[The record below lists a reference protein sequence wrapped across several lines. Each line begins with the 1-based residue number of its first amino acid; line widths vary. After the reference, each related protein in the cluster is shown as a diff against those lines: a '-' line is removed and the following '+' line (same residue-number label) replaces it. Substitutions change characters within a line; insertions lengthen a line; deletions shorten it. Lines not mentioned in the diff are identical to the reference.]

1 MRISSEIASIAPYV
15 GGEAKTI
22 EMLAAAGFD
31 CYDLSLFSMGR
42 MDYSTGKV
50 RHVGHPLEG
59 REGLS
64 FVREL
69 RRVAD
74 AAGIVCNQSHAPYP
88 VDCPEIREMLPRALE
103 YTAEAGGKI
112 CIIHPDNYKSAE
124 ANAAMYRELL
134 PIAKSFGI
142 KIATENMWLWDRIE
156 DHAIFAA
163 CSNQADF
170 VTHINAVNSP
180 DFVAC
185 LDIGHAEMRGL
196 GTSAPDMIRA
206 LGTRLQAIHL
216 HDNDRWHDSHELPF
230 TMEIDFAAVAD
241 ALRTA
246 GYAGEITLEADA
258 YFRNRRDVPAE
269 TLIANMAA
277 AARRFA
283 AMVEHPTDA

>member
-1 MRISSEIASIAPYV
+1 MRISSEIASIAPHV
-15 GGEAKTI
+15 GGEANAI
-22 EMLAAAGFD
+22 RMLASAGFE

-42 MDYSTGKV
+42 MDYSNGKV

-59 REGLS
+59 HEGLAL
-64 FVREL
+64 VREL

-74 AAGIVCNQSHAPYP
+74 EAGIVCNQSHAPFP
-88 VDCPEIREMLPRALE
+88 VDCPEIREMLPRAIE
-103 YTAEAGGKI
+103 YTAEAGAEI
-112 CIIHPDNYKSAE
+112 CVIHPDNRKSAE
-124 ANAAMYRELL
+124 ANAVMFRELL
-134 PIAKSFGI
+134 PIAKSFGV
-142 KIATENMWLWDRIE
+142 KIAAENMWLWDRKE

-170 VTHINAVNSP
+170 ITHINAVDHP

-206 LGTRLQAIHL
+206 LGARLRAIHL
-216 HDNDRWHDSHELPF
+216 HDNDLWHDSHELPF
-230 TMEIDFAAVAD
+230 TMDIDFQAVAD
-241 ALRTA
+241 ALCTV
-246 GYAGEITLEADA
+246 GYAGDITLEADA
-258 YFRNRRDVPAE
+258 YFRNHRDIPAE

-283 AMVEHPTDA
+283 AMVESPVDA

>member
-134 PIAKSFGI
+134 PIAKSFGV
-142 KIATENMWLWDRIE
+142 KIAAENMWLWDKIE
-156 DHAIFAA
+156 DHAVFAA

-258 YFRNRRDVPAE
+258 YFRNHRDVPAE

>member
-15 GGEAKTI
+15 GGEANAI
-22 EMLAAAGFD
+22 RMLAAAGFD

-42 MDYSTGKV
+42 MDYSNGQV

-59 REGLS
+59 REGLA

-74 AAGIVCNQSHAPYP
+74 EAGIVCNQSHAPYP
-88 VDCPEIREMLPRALE
+88 VDCREIREMLPRALE

-112 CIIHPDNYKSAE
+112 CVIHPDNRLSAE

-134 PIAKSFGI
+134 PIAESFGV
-142 KIATENMWLWDRIE
+142 KIAAENMWLWDKKL

-163 CSNQADF
+163 CSNHADF
-170 VTHINAVNSP
+170 VAHINAVNSLN
-180 DFVAC
+180 FVAC

-206 LGTRLQAIHL
+206 LGFYLQAIHL

-230 TMEIDFAAVAD
+230 TMDIDLAAVAD

-246 GYAGEITLEADA
+246 GYTGDVTLEADA
-258 YFRNRRDVPAE
+258 YFRNHRDVPSE
-269 TLIANMAA
+269 VLIANMAA

-283 AMVEHPTDA
+283 DMVEKTAEA

>member
-15 GGEAKTI
+15 GGEAKAI
-22 EMLAAAGFD
+22 EMLDAAGFD

-124 ANAAMYRELL
+124 ANAAMYR
-134 PIAKSFGI
+134 
-142 KIATENMWLWDRIE
+142 
-156 DHAIFAA
+156 
-163 CSNQADF
+163 
-170 VTHINAVNSP
+170 
-180 DFVAC
+180 
-185 LDIGHAEMRGL
+185 
-196 GTSAPDMIRA
+196 
-206 LGTRLQAIHL
+206 
-216 HDNDRWHDSHELPF
+216 
-230 TMEIDFAAVAD
+230 
-241 ALRTA
+241 
-246 GYAGEITLEADA
+246 
-258 YFRNRRDVPAE
+258 
-269 TLIANMAA
+269 
-277 AARRFA
+277 
-283 AMVEHPTDA
+283 

>member
-1 MRISSEIASIAPYV
+1 MRISSEIASIAPHV
-15 GGEAKTI
+15 GGEANAI
-22 EMLAAAGFD
+22 RMLASAGFE

-42 MDYSTGKV
+42 MDYSNGKV

-59 REGLS
+59 HEGLAL
-64 FVREL
+64 VREL

-74 AAGIVCNQSHAPYP
+74 EAGIVCNQSHAPFP
-88 VDCPEIREMLPRALE
+88 VDCPEIREMLPRAIE
-103 YTAEAGGKI
+103 YTAEAGAEI
-112 CIIHPDNYKSAE
+112 CVIHPDNRKSAE
-124 ANAAMYRELL
+124 ANAVMFRELL
-134 PIAKSFGI
+134 PIAKSFGV
-142 KIATENMWLWDRIE
+142 KIAAENMWLWDRKE

-170 VTHINAVNSP
+170 ITHINAVDHP

-206 LGTRLQAIHL
+206 LGARLRAIHL
-216 HDNDRWHDSHELPF
+216 HDNDLWHDSHELPF
-230 TMEIDFAAVAD
+230 TMDIDFQAVAD
-241 ALRTA
+241 ALRTV
-246 GYAGEITLEADA
+246 GYAGDITLEADA
-258 YFRNRRDVPAE
+258 YFRNHRDIPAE

-283 AMVEHPTDA
+283 AMVESPVDA